1 MEGVVRTR
9 AGYAGG
15 KKENPTYYSLGD
27 HTETLQI
34 DFNPERITYEEL
46 LHVFWSSHNPVRR
59 PWSRQYMSIIFYHN
73 QEQEILAR
81 VTKTGQEEVQSQ
93 KLYTEVKPFS
103 NFYLAEDYHQKY
115 YLQNN
120 PGLMP
125 EVRSFY
131 ANFQDFVDSTAAA
144 RINGYVAGYGDR
156 DSLAREIELLG
167 LSSKSQEKLKS
178 LVR

>member
-1 MEGVVRTR
+1 MRTR
-9 AGYAGG
+9 VGYAGG
-15 KKENPTYYSLGD
+15 TKENPTYRQMGNHAETFQVDYDANLISYGD
-27 HTETLQI
+27 LLDIYWNSH
-34 DFNPERITYEEL
+34 DPFRRIM
-46 LHVFWSSHNPVRR
+46 
-59 PWSRQYMSIIFYHN
+59 SRQYMNMVFVHN
-73 QEQEILAR
+73 EEQERLAR
-81 VTKTGQEEVQSQ
+81 NTLLELEHKGIV
-93 KLYTEVKPFS
+93 YTEIIPFS
-103 NFYLAEDYHQKY
+103 KFYMAEDYHQKY